1 MIEEV
6 PLADGIILRP
16 AAEQD
21 VEALV
26 RAYDRNR
33 DHLKRWEPRRPD
45 EFFTE
50 AGQAKRLKGLLEDQ
64 AQGRAMAWVLADG
77 EEIVGRATL
86 SGIVRG
92 PWLSSDLGYWVDGG
106 YVGRGLA
113 TGAVREVC
121 RMADEELGLHRI
133 AASTLLDNAA
143 SQQVLVKTGFEPY
156 GTAERYLEIDG
167 RWQTCRLFQR
177 ILNDRPAF

>member
-6 PLADGIILRP
+6 PLADGVILRP

-21 VEALV
+21 AEALQ
-26 RAYDRNR
+26 RSYDRNR
-33 DHLKRWEPRRPD
+33 EHLKQWEPRRPA
-45 EFFTE
+45 EFFTLE
-50 AGQAKRLKGLLEDQ
+50 GQAKRLMDVLEQQ
-64 AQGRAMAWVLADG
+64 AQGRAMPWVLADG
-77 EEIVGRATL
+77 DEIVGRATL

-92 PWLSSDLGYWVDGG
+92 PWLSADLGYWVDGD

-121 RMADEELGLHRI
+121 RLADEELRLHRI

-143 SQQVLVKTGFEPY
+143 SQNVLVKTGFEPY
-156 GTAERYLEIDG
+156 GTADRYLEIDG
-167 RWQTCRLFQR
+167 RWQDCRLFQR